1 VLGAATGARTFIA
14 AAALALRGRLGTGA
28 RFALPALAAGELVAD
43 KLPMAP
49 PRVQGPG
56 LVGRVASG
64 ALAGRVSGGWRGA
77 RVGAAFA
84 LASTYPS
91 QVLRA
96 QIVERTPLPDVACAV
111 PEDLLAATLASAAST
126 EPRPDPAAP
135 SAGVSP
141 SSDVDGPKTP
151 ATVEF
156 SAHRHGRWGGIVSGV
171 VRGMGAAVVG
181 TAAMTSAQ
189 RWVYGFTGGEDSEA
203 PREVGERILGALGFR
218 VPKERRPALGTAVH
232 VLYGAGWGVPFGLAF
247 RLGRP
252 PGPAKGLAF
261 GAGVWLTSLVELPAF
276 GVADPPWRQSPAT
289 LAQDLGFHLV
299 YGAATAAAYEALA
312 A

>member
-1 VLGAATGARTFIA
+1 
-14 AAALALRGRLGTGA
+14 
-28 RFALPALAAGELVAD
+28 
-43 KLPMAP
+43 MAP

-56 LVGRVASG
+56 LLGRVASG

-96 QIVERTPLPDVACAV
+96 QIVERTPLPDIACAV
-111 PEDLLAATLASAAST
+111 SEDLLAAGLASAAST
-126 EPRPDPAAP
+126 EPRP
-135 SAGVSP
+135 SASL
-141 SSDVDGPKTP
+141 SSDLAADGPETGQ
-151 ATVEF
+151 VGGF
-156 SAHRHGRWGGIVSGV
+156 SAHRPSGWGGIVSGV
-171 VRGMGAAVVG
+171 VRGTAAAVVG
-181 TAAMTSAQ
+181 TAAMTTAQ
-189 RWVYGFTGGEDSEA
+189 RWVYGFTGDEDSEA

-232 VLYGAGWGVPFGLAF
+232 VLYGAGWGAPFGLAF
-247 RLGRP
+247 RRGRP
-252 PGPAKGLAF
+252 PGPARGVAF